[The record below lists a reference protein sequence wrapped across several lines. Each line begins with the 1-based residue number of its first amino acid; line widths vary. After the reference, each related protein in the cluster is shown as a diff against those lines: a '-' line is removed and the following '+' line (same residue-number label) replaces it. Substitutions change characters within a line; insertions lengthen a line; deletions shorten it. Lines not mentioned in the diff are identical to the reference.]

1 MGRWD
6 EQLDRSDPQA
16 ILSIRLFL
24 LHAFNSKW
32 RGVLKK
38 ILSYVVR
45 ASHFKTILD
54 VEVQN

>member
-24 LHAFNSKW
+24 LQSFNSKW

-45 ASHFKTILD
+45 ASHFKTVLD

>member
-1 MGRWD
+1 MGLWD

-16 ILSIRLFL
+16 VLSIRLFL

-38 ILSYVVR
+38 ILSYVVH
-45 ASHFKTILD
+45 ASHFAVSL
-54 VEVQN
+54 